1 MLNLPFVMRMF
12 LVGVIVLGAGVVSG
26 QDYPNKPIRIVTGPA
41 GGGSDFTAR
50 QIAQRITTTL
60 GQPVV
65 IDNRSGVTQG
75 EVVSKAP
82 PDGYTLFVAGSNVWI
97 DPLLQKTPYDT
108 VRDFSPITLA
118 VTSPNILVIHP
129 SLPVKSVKDLI
140 ALAKARP
147 GELNYAANAPG
158 SSAHLAGE
166 LFKAMA
172 GVNIVAV
179 PYKGGGPAVIGLLG
193 GQVQLMFA
201 TSASV
206 TPHIRSGRVRALA
219 ITSGELSA
227 LLPGLPTVAASGVPG
242 YEMMGKTGM
251 FAPVKTPAAIIKR
264 LNQEIVRALN
274 LPDVKEKFYNA
285 GVEVVGSSPEKFAA
299 TVRSDIDKLGKL
311 IKDTGIKSE

>member
-1 MLNLPFVMRMF
+1 MF
-12 LVGVIVLGAGVVSG
+12 IPRFAVAIISAGILVLGAGVVAG

-166 LFKAMA
+166 LFKAMT
-172 GVNIVAV
+172 GVNIAHI
-179 PYKGGGPAVIGLLG
+179 PYKGSGPAAIGLIG
-193 GQVQLMFA
+193 GQVQMMIA
-201 TSASV
+201 NPPAV
-206 TPHIRSGRVRALA
+206 TPHIKSGKLRALA
-219 ITSGELSA
+219 VTSAQPTA
-227 LLPGLPTVAASGVPG
+227 LFPGLPTVSASGLPG
-242 YEMMGKTGM
+242 YEVTVTTAL
-251 FAPVKTPAAIIKR
+251 FAPIKTPVAIISR
-264 LNQEIVRALN
+264 LNQETVRILHRS
-274 LPDVKEKFYNA
+274 DVKERFFNT
-285 GVEVVGSSPEKFAA
+285 GVEAVGTSPGELGSSIK
-299 TVRSDIDKLGKL
+299 SDLAKWGKI
-311 IKDTGIKSE
+311 IKDAGMRAD